1 MKVLFTADVHLKLGQ
16 KDVPV
21 QWATQRF
28 FKLFQ
33 QIHEMEKQADIHII
47 GGDIFDKLP
56 NMEEL
61 ELFFYFVQGCG
72 IPTYIY
78 DGNHEATKKGQTF
91 LTSLKRVVELVNP
104 LVKIID
110 EFATIDGIDFI
121 PYCKLKQF
129 ASDPNCV
136 DLSSR
141 ILCTH
146 VRGEIPPHV
155 KPEVNLDIFNRWDV
169 VLAGDLHSYDNC
181 QRNILYPGSPV
192 TTSFHRSHVDTGA
205 ILLDTDTLEHDWLK
219 FDLPQLIK
227 KTVKAGEELVP
238 GTYDHV
244 MYEVEGDMSTLAA
257 LETTDSSLVS
267 KKLVSRSTEATL
279 ILEQNMSMSAELAE
293 YLRYVLT
300 LEDDTVEDLL
310 KIFKDNY
317 KDE

>member
-1 MKVLFTADVHLKLGQ
+1 MKVLFTADWHLRLGQ
-16 KDVPV
+16 KNVPID
-21 QWATQRF
+21 WATKRF
-28 FKLFQ
+28 FSLFQ
-33 QIHEMEKQADIHII
+33 QIHELEKQVDVHII

-56 NMEEL
+56 SMEEL
-61 ELFFYFVQGCG
+61 ELYFYFIRDCS

-78 DGNHEATKKGQTF
+78 DGNHEALKKGTTF
-91 LTSLKRVVELVNP
+91 LSNLKVVTNLVNP

-110 EFATIDGIDFI
+110 EYTTIDGIDFI
-121 PYCKLKQF
+121 PYCELKDF
-129 ASDPNCV
+129 AVNGFPNNP
-136 DLSSR
+136 SR
-141 ILCTH
+141 IVCSH
-146 VRGEIPPHV
+146 FRAEIPPHV
-155 KPEVNLDIFNRWDV
+155 KPEINLDLFNQWEV

-192 TTSFHRSHVDTGA
+192 TTSFHRSRVDTGA
-205 ILLDTDTLEHDWLK
+205 IVLDTDTLEHTWIK

-257 LETTDSSLVS
+257 LETADSSLVS

-310 KIFKDNY
+310 KIFKDHY

>member
-1 MKVLFTADVHLKLGQ
+1 LKVLFTADWHLRLGQ
-16 KDVPV
+16 KNVPID
-21 QWATQRF
+21 WATKRF
-28 FKLFQ
+28 FSLFQ
-33 QIHEMEKQADIHII
+33 QIHELEKQVDVHII

-56 NMEEL
+56 SMEEL
-61 ELFFYFVQGCG
+61 ELYFYFIRDCS

-78 DGNHEATKKGQTF
+78 DGNHEALKKGTTF
-91 LTSLKRVVELVNP
+91 LSNLKVVTNLVNP

-110 EFATIDGIDFI
+110 EYTTIDGIDFI
-121 PYCKLKQF
+121 PYCELKDF
-129 ASDPNCV
+129 AVNGFPNNP
-136 DLSSR
+136 SR
-141 ILCTH
+141 IVCSH
-146 VRGEIPPHV
+146 FRAEIPPHV
-155 KPEVNLDIFNRWDV
+155 KPEINLDLFNQWEV

-192 TTSFHRSHVDTGA
+192 TTSFHRSRVDTGA
-205 ILLDTDTLEHDWLK
+205 IVLDTDTLEHTWIK

-257 LETTDSSLVS
+257 LETADSSLVS

-310 KIFKDNY
+310 KIFKDHY